1 MNEIDLSHLDLNL
14 LVTLEVL
21 MREGSVTR
29 AAERL
34 GRTQSAVS
42 HSLGR
47 LREQLGDPLLVK
59 VGGRMSPSPFALK
72 LVEDIRPILRNI
84 QRVIAPPEPFEP
96 KQSERVFRIA
106 SPEISP
112 AVMGGIIGRVQA
124 EAPRVVVDWTPASTD
139 AIAAVA
145 AGLIDI
151 AEVGGSTPLP
161 DGLEVV
167 QGKPWTWLTYAR
179 KDHPAL
185 DDWGI
190 EAWTRWPHLKLRL
203 GNTVPSPVEDV
214 AKAGGPQRRIGA
226 WIPTGFGVGPLV
238 ARTNMLATF
247 PPIGIREALKELGLR
262 VLEPPVP
269 IAPMPVRFLWS
280 FRLANDPGSRW
291 FRAIVLDVFA
301 EEQRKAEEAVLKAG
315 IIKPKRARRRP

>member
-21 MREGSVTR
+21 VREGSVAR

-96 KQSERVFRIA
+96 EQSERIFRIA
-106 SPEISP
+106 SPEISA

-124 EAPRVVVDWTPASTD
+124 EAPRVVVDWTP
-139 AIAAVA
+139 
-145 AGLIDI
+145 
-151 AEVGGSTPLP
+151 
-161 DGLEVV
+161 
-167 QGKPWTWLTYAR
+167 
-179 KDHPAL
+179 
-185 DDWGI
+185 
-190 EAWTRWPHLKLRL
+190 
-203 GNTVPSPVEDV
+203 
-214 AKAGGPQRRIGA
+214 
-226 WIPTGFGVGPLV
+226 
-238 ARTNMLATF
+238 
-247 PPIGIREALKELGLR
+247 
-262 VLEPPVP
+262 
-269 IAPMPVRFLWS
+269 
-280 FRLANDPGSRW
+280 
-291 FRAIVLDVFA
+291 
-301 EEQRKAEEAVLKAG
+301 
-315 IIKPKRARRRP
+315 